1 MVADPMRV
9 IEPFYYL
16 DNFRS
21 MLETLKRRDGDL
33 LTPEESSFIC
43 EFYRLPQRSSALL
56 VRMVMR
62 KGPLFRAVRLVYPE
76 IGDITEAVRPLI
88 GLQWVDARPAVT
100 VQDLFA
106 LYSKAEVARY
116 LGLPRRCVRVPKSTL
131 LAGLLDPAL
140 DLPQLENWSETA
152 DTVFRLEVVEMCE
165 RLRLMFFGNFR
176 QDWTEFVLSDL
187 GIFKYEQ
194 VCMHGQSRPFPT
206 RRHVDGFLRL
216 HRCREMLHSGE
227 DLARI
232 ELAMPPRILGCD
244 WLEERREKLRF
255 QIARAYERA
264 GECDRAA
271 AIYSTCAFPEAR
283 IRASRIG
290 TRCAAR
296 RTRHAA
302 PIPSFELTIDRCA
315 EEDAPVEYRVRD
327 HLMEEAGEADEA
339 TSVHYVENGLVN
351 ALFGLLC
358 WPAVFAPIPGAF
370 FHAFHHGPA
379 DLPSAGFVARR
390 KREFAECLAELES
403 NTYRRTILRRFV
415 EKHGIS
421 SPFVSWGLIDEPLL
435 RAALECFPAAHLGLW
450 FDWMVRDLRSNRSGF
465 PDLVQFWPRSRRY
478 RLIEVKAPGDRLQ
491 ESQRRCFEFLIAH
504 QAPVLLCRVRWNATV
519 A

>member
-1 MVADPMRV
+1 MGADPMRV

-16 DNFRS
+16 DNFRL

-33 LTPEESSFIC
+33 LTPEESNFIC
-43 EFYRLPQRSSALL
+43 EFFRLPQRSSALL
-56 VRMVMR
+56 VRMAMR
-62 KGPLFRAVRLVYPE
+62 KGPLFRAGRLVYPE
-76 IGDITEAVRPLI
+76 IGDIEEAVRPLT
-88 GLQWVDARPAVT
+88 GLQWVDAHPALT
-100 VQDLFA
+100 VQDVFA
-106 LYSKAEVARY
+106 LYSKAEVVHY
-116 LGLPRRCVRVPKSTL
+116 LGLPKHCARVPKSTL

-140 DLPQLENWSETA
+140 ELPQLENWSETA
-152 DTVFRLEVVEMCE
+152 DTVFRLDVVEMCE

-187 GIFKYEQ
+187 GIFKYERI
-194 VCMHGQSRPFPT
+194 CMHGRSRPFPT
-206 RRHVDGFLRL
+206 RRHLDGFLRL
-216 HRCREMLHSGE
+216 HRCREMLHTGD
-227 DLARI
+227 DLAQI
-232 ELAMPPRILGCD
+232 ELAMPSHMLDCD

-264 GECDRAA
+264 GECERAS

-290 TRCAAR
+290 AGWAAR
-296 RTRHAA
+296 RARHVA
-302 PIPSFELTIDRCA
+302 PIPCFELTIDKCA
-315 EEDAPVEYRVRD
+315 EGAPVEYRVRD
-327 HLMEEAGEADEA
+327 HLMDEADEG

-351 ALFGLLC
+351 SLFGLLC

-379 DLPSAGFVARR
+379 DLATAGFVARR

-403 NTYRRTILRRFV
+403 DTYRRTILRRFR

-435 RAALECFPAAHLGLW
+435 RAALQCFPAAHLGLW

-491 ESQRRCFEFLIAH
+491 ENQRRCFEFLLSH
-504 QAPVLLCRVRWNATV
+504 QVPVSLCRVRWNEMV